1 MTVTKSSTLEI
12 WTSYI
17 EERKKET
24 NTETPMDGWWQSQD
38 EVPKKTPPTTVT
50 KDSQTEIAEAWDKE
64 KVKLFLK
71 NDMNEY
77 K

>member
-1 MTVTKSSTLEI
+1 
-12 WTSYI
+12 
-17 EERKKET
+17 
-24 NTETPMDGWWQSQD
+24 MDGWWQSQD

>member
-1 MTVTKSSTLEI
+1 
-12 WTSYI
+12 
-17 EERKKET
+17 
-24 NTETPMDGWWQSQD
+24 MDGWWQSQD
-38 EVPKKTPPTTVT
+38 EVPKKTPRTTVT

-71 NDMNEY
+71 NDTNEY